1 MPILHNVPLTLS
13 IEQLPRRQGV
23 GELLNLRP
31 EMITLLHELL
41 SSVDELHLLEPAI
54 AYELHL
60 ITEMQHDRL
69 CLKDGT
75 VFHGQ
80 LLPSFLKTARELAI
94 AVCTIGP
101 RLEEKVTD
109 YFNRDE
115 PLRGLLLDGIGS
127 TAVDSLGQE
136 VCQLIRHEAS
146 SRSYEASN
154 SLSPGMPGLP
164 LSEQWQLF
172 QLVPAEQI
180 GVHLTSSGMMSPRKS
195 ASMIIGIGPDMP
207 TWTEAQACDRCSLK
221 ETCHYR
227 VYTHPEATT

>member
-60 ITEMQHDRL
+60 TTEMQHDRL

-94 AVCTIGP
+94 VVCTIGP
-101 RLEEKVTD
+101 KLEEKVTD

-115 PLRGLLLDGIGS
+115 PLQGLLLDGIGS

-146 SRSYEASN
+146 SRGYEAS
-154 SLSPGMPGLP
+154 SPLSPGMPGLP

-172 QLVPAEQI
+172 KLVPAEQI

-195 ASMIIGIGPDMP
+195 TSKIIGIGSDMP
-207 TWTEAQACDRCSLK
+207 TWAEAQACDRCNLK